1 MQHRLERFKRNQ
13 MYGGINMLTG
23 GCHLSILMIYY
34 MVFIH
39 ITLHCF
45 IQSIII
51 LFKFSYKLNFNLCAE
66 IIALSS

>member
-1 MQHRLERFKRNQ
+1 
-13 MYGGINMLTG
+13 MLTG